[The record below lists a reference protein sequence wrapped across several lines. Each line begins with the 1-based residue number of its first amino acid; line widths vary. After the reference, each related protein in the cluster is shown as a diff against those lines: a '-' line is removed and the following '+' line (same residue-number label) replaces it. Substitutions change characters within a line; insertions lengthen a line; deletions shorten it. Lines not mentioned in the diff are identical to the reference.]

1 MVRAV
6 NFKSSRENDFNG
18 EYEFSPEDVADKI
31 PAELGFENIA
41 EDKKAEFMKDFA
53 RLYTFK
59 DRFDSSF
66 EAENTHFEK
75 KKLPNGEDLLYLVV
89 DHMKPSDLSMAV
101 SNGQLVLKSM
111 ENMTPDKYQDL
122 AKFCWMNNI
131 SDISFPDNV
140 DEVFKQQFQQA
151 YNDEENHA
159 VLGYGNSAEDKK
171 EQAEVDEEVR
181 RNKAAAGRIAEEA
194 VKLPPEQQDEFI
206 HKETQ
211 KLLAEKEKQ
220 AQAAEAGKE
229 EKKDGPDLSKIE
241 KNMKTFMEVRS
252 AKKKDSCYFKTHT
265 WGGWLHYRIYA
276 SPDQRA
282 SDGLWDDKSKSF
294 KSNYEIDLKFKND
307 NGNLCV
313 RYALPGDK
321 EIPGK
326 YADEIVSM
334 MKAQGYLT
342 IDFGNLTDSD
352 KGTFRKACGQA
363 GVLPTFNLGEKHAR
377 GMLAAAADNKLV
389 DLAGYKKR
397 MANKLRKQVQKSGKP
412 MEDKDNKGVRGVI
425 LECEAEN
432 GIVSK
437 DIHWTE
443 DDLMK
448 ALKIARDNLS
458 DTDLLEFKKE
468 LSETLIGQMEAENSF
483 NNQNP
488 LKKQAE
494 KLANEVAYKPF
505 ADAFDKIQEDIKTIS
520 EGSKDKRAKAE
531 DVIGA
536 MDTAGELSLYF
547 SEYKDKPL
555 REFVEDGRLNL
566 AEEQKAFAQ
575 AFPMDKYAGIKFK
588 DLSSDQLVQ
597 LYEIMKAENV
607 KKAAE
612 RLEEDTRGKSGQSFD
627 TAVKDNVSTASS
639 KLKNIVKTLRD
650 YGYRDVSAVDV
661 GAPAY
666 VRPDGAGKQNAQ
678 QNNQN
683 NWRRGGGRG
692 GR

>member
-1 MVRAV
+1 MVRAI

-18 EYEFSPEDVADKI
+18 EYEFSPESVADKI
-31 PAELGFENIA
+31 PAGLGLEEIA
-41 EDKKAEFMKDFA
+41 EDKKVDFMKDFA

-75 KKLPNGEDLLYLVV
+75 KKLSNGEDLLYLVV
-89 DHMKPSDLSMAV
+89 DHMRPSDLSMAV
-101 SNGQLVLKSM
+101 SNGQLVLKNS
-111 ENMTPDKYQDL
+111 ENMTEDKYRDL

-131 SDISFPDNV
+131 SNISFPANI
-140 DEVFKQQFQQA
+140 EEEFKNKFQQA
-151 YNDEENHA
+151 YNNEENHA
-159 VLGYGNSAEDKK
+159 VLGYGNGEEDKK

-181 RNKAAAGRIAEEA
+181 RNKAAAERIAEEA

-206 HKETQ
+206 RNETQ
-211 KLLAEKEKQ
+211 KLLAEKEQSIQVAK
-220 AQAAEAGKE
+220 AVKE
-229 EKKDGPDLSKIE
+229 EKKNGPDLSKIE

-294 KSNYEIDLKFKND
+294 KSNFEIDLKFKND
-307 NGNLCV
+307 NGNLQV
-313 RYALPGDK
+313 KYALPGDK

-326 YADEIVSM
+326 YADELIGM

-352 KGTFRKACGQA
+352 KGTFRKSCGLA

-377 GMLAAAADNKLV
+377 GMLAAAADNKLA
-389 DLAGYKKR
+389 DLSGYKKR

-412 MEDKDNKGVRGVI
+412 MEAKENKGIRGVI

-432 GIVSK
+432 GIVSE
-437 DIHWTE
+437 DIKWNE
-443 DDLMK
+443 DDVMK

-458 DTDLLEFKKE
+458 DTDLLEFKRG
-468 LSETLIGQMEAENSF
+468 LSEVLMTQMKEEDNF

-536 MDTAGELSLYF
+536 MDTVGELSLYF
-547 SEYKDKPL
+547 NEYKDRPL

-566 AEEQKAFAQ
+566 AEEQRAFAQ
-575 AFPMDKYAGIKFK
+575 AFPMDKYAGIKLK
-588 DLSSDQLVQ
+588 ELSSDQLVQ

-607 KKAAE
+607 HKAAE
-612 RLEEDTRGKSGQSFD
+612 RLEEDTREKSGQSFD

-650 YGYRDVSAVDV
+650 YGYRDVSVVDV

-666 VRPDGAGKQNAQ
+666 VRPNDAGKQKTQ
-678 QNNQN
+678 QNSLIKA
-683 NWRRGGGRG
+683 RGRSGW
-692 GR
+692 

>member
-1 MVRAV
+1 MVRAI

-18 EYEFSPEDVADKI
+18 EYEFSPESVADKI
-31 PAELGFENIA
+31 PAELGVENIA
-41 EDKKAEFMKDFA
+41 ADKKADFMKDFA

-66 EAENTHFEK
+66 EAESSHFEK
-75 KKLPNGEDLLYLVV
+75 KKLPSGEDLLYLVV

-101 SNGQLVLKSM
+101 SNGQLVLKNS
-111 ENMTPDKYQDL
+111 ENMTEDKYRDL

-131 SDISFPDNV
+131 SDISFPANI
-140 DEVFKQQFQQA
+140 EEEFKNKFQQA
-151 YNDEENHA
+151 YNNEENHA

-171 EQAEVDEEVR
+171 EQAEVDEEVSR
-181 RNKAAAGRIAEEA
+181 SKAAAERIAAEA
-194 VKLPPEQQDEFI
+194 VKLPPEQQSEFVRNEVEKI
-206 HKETQ
+206 Q
-211 KLLAEKEKQ
+211 AEKEQ
-220 AQAAEAGKE
+220 AVKTAEAGKE
-229 EKKDGPDLSKIE
+229 DKKDGPDLSKIE

-282 SDGLWDDKSKSF
+282 SDGLWDDKTKSF

-307 NGNLCV
+307 NGTL
-313 RYALPGDK
+313 RMKYALPADK

-342 IDFGNLTDSD
+342 IEFGNLTDQD

-389 DLAGYKKR
+389 DLAGYKRR
-397 MANKLRKQVQKSGKP
+397 MANKLRKQVQKSEKP

-432 GIVSK
+432 GIVTK
-437 DIHWTE
+437 DIKWNE
-443 DDLMK
+443 DDVMK

-458 DTDLLEFKKE
+458 DTDLLEFKKG
-468 LSETLIGQMEAENSF
+468 LSETLMTQMMEENNF

-494 KLANEVAYKPF
+494 KLANEVTYKPF
-505 ADAFDKIQEDIKTIS
+505 ADAFDKIQDDIKTIS
-520 EGSKDKRAKAE
+520 EGSKDKRARAE

-547 SEYKDKPL
+547 NEYKDKSL
-555 REFVEDGRLNL
+555 RDFVEDGRLNL

-575 AFPMDKYAGIKFK
+575 AFPVAKWDKTKFK
-588 DLSSDQLVQ
+588 DLSCDQLVQ

-639 KLKNIVKTLRD
+639 KLKNIVRTLRD
-650 YGYRDVSAVDV
+650 YGYRDASAVDV
-661 GAPAY
+661 GAPVY
-666 VRPDGAGKQNAQ
+666 IRPDGAGKQKTQ
-678 QNNQN
+678 QNN
-683 NWRRGGGRG
+683 WDKARKRG

>member
-1 MVRAV
+1 MVRAI

-18 EYEFSPEDVADKI
+18 EYEFSPESVADKI
-31 PAELGFENIA
+31 PAELGVENIA
-41 EDKKAEFMKDFA
+41 GDKKADFMKDFA

-66 EAENTHFEK
+66 EAESSHFEK
-75 KKLPNGEDLLYLVV
+75 KKLPSGEDLLYLVV

-101 SNGQLVLKSM
+101 SNGQLLLKNS
-111 ENMTPDKYQDL
+111 ENMTEDKYRDL

-131 SDISFPDNV
+131 SNISFPANI
-140 DEVFKQQFQQA
+140 EEEFKNKFQQA
-151 YNDEENHA
+151 YNNEENHA
-159 VLGYGNSAEDKK
+159 VLGYGNGEEDKK
-171 EQAEVDEEVR
+171 EQAEVDEEIR
-181 RNKAAAGRIAEEA
+181 RDKAAAERIAAQA
-194 VKLPPEQQDEFI
+194 VKLPPEQQSEFVRNEVEKI
-206 HKETQ
+206 Q
-211 KLLAEKEKQ
+211 AEKEQNAK
-220 AQAAEAGKE
+220 KE
-229 EKKDGPDLSKIE
+229 EKSSGPDLSKIE

-265 WGGWLHYRIYA
+265 MGGWLHYRIYA

-307 NGNLCV
+307 NGTLHIK
-313 RYALPGDK
+313 YALPGDK
-321 EIPGK
+321 PIPGK
-326 YADEIVSM
+326 YADEIVGM

-342 IDFGNLTDSD
+342 IEFGNLTDED
-352 KGTFRKACGQA
+352 KGTIRKACGCA

-377 GMLAAAADNKLV
+377 GMLAAAADNKLA

-432 GIVSK
+432 GIVTK
-437 DIHWTE
+437 DIKWNE
-443 DDLMK
+443 DDVMK

-458 DTDLLEFKKE
+458 DTDLLEFKKG
-468 LSETLIGQMEAENSF
+468 LSETLMTQMMEENNF

-494 KLANEVAYKPF
+494 KLANEVTYKTF

-520 EGSKDKRAKAE
+520 EGSKDKRARAE

-547 SEYKDKPL
+547 NEYKDKPL
-555 REFVEDGRLNL
+555 RDFVEDGRLNL

-575 AFPMDKYAGIKFK
+575 AFPMDKYAEVKFK

-639 KLKNIVKTLRD
+639 KLKNIVRTLRD
-650 YGYRDVSAVDV
+650 YGYRDASAVDV

-666 VRPDGAGKQNAQ
+666 IRPDEAGKQKTQ
-678 QNNQN
+678 QNGLIKA
-683 NWRRGGGRG
+683 RGRG

>member
-1 MVRAV
+1 MVRAI

-18 EYEFSPEDVADKI
+18 EYEFSPESVADKI
-31 PAELGFENIA
+31 LAELGVENIA
-41 EDKKAEFMKDFA
+41 GDKKADFMKDFA

-66 EAENTHFEK
+66 EAESSHFEK
-75 KKLPNGEDLLYLVV
+75 KKLPSGEDLLYLVV

-101 SNGQLVLKSM
+101 SNGQLVLKNS
-111 ENMTPDKYQDL
+111 ENMTEDKYRDL

-131 SDISFPDNV
+131 SNISFPANI
-140 DEVFKQQFQQA
+140 EEEFKNKFQQA
-151 YNDEENHA
+151 YNNEENHA
-159 VLGYGNSAEDKK
+159 VLGYGNGEEDKK
-171 EQAEVDEEVR
+171 EQAEVDEEIR
-181 RNKAAAGRIAEEA
+181 RDKAAAERIAAQA
-194 VKLPPEQQDEFI
+194 VKLPPEQQSEFVRNEVEKI
-206 HKETQ
+206 Q
-211 KLLAEKEKQ
+211 AEKEQNAK
-220 AQAAEAGKE
+220 KE
-229 EKKDGPDLSKIE
+229 EKSSGPDLSKIE

-265 WGGWLHYRIYA
+265 MGGWLHYRIYA

-307 NGNLCV
+307 NGTLHIK
-313 RYALPGDK
+313 YALPGDK
-321 EIPGK
+321 PIPGK
-326 YADEIVSM
+326 YADEIVGM

-342 IDFGNLTDSD
+342 IEFG
-352 KGTFRKACGQA
+352 
-363 GVLPTFNLGEKHAR
+363 
-377 GMLAAAADNKLV
+377 
-389 DLAGYKKR
+389 GYKKR

-432 GIVSK
+432 GIVTK
-437 DIHWTE
+437 DIKWNE
-443 DDLMK
+443 DDVMK

-458 DTDLLEFKKE
+458 DTDLLEFKKG
-468 LSETLIGQMEAENSF
+468 LSETLMTQMMEENNF

-494 KLANEVAYKPF
+494 KLANEVTYKTF
-505 ADAFDKIQEDIKTIS
+505 ADAFDKIQEDIQKIS
-520 EGSKDKRAKAE
+520 EGSKDKRARAE

-555 REFVEDGRLNL
+555 RDFVEDGRLNL

-575 AFPMDKYAGIKFK
+575 AFPMDKYAEAKFK

-627 TAVKDNVSTASS
+627 AAVKDNVSTASS
-639 KLKNIVKTLRD
+639 KLKNIVRTLRD
-650 YGYRDVSAVDV
+650 YGYRDASAVDV

-666 VRPDGAGKQNAQ
+666 VRPDEAGKQKTQ
-678 QNNQN
+678 QNGLIKA
-683 NWRRGGGRG
+683 RGRG

>member
-18 EYEFSPEDVADKI
+18 EYEFSPEDVADKV

-140 DEVFKQQFQQA
+140 DEFFKQQFQQA

-181 RNKAAAGRIAEEA
+181 RDKAAAGRIAEEA

-206 HKETQ
+206 RKETQ
-211 KLLAEKEKQ
+211 KLLAKKEKP

-389 DLAGYKKR
+389 DLSGYKKR

-458 DTDLLEFKKE
+458 DTDLLEFKEE

-547 SEYKDKPL
+547 SEYKDKTL
-555 REFVEDGRLNL
+555 CEFVEDGRLNL